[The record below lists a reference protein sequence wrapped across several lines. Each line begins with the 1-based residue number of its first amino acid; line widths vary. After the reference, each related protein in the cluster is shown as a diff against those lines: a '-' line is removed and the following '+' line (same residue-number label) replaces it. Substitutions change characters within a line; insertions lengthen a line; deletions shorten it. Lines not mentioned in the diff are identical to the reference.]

1 MKLLYVGDNRNRANW
16 GCRATSI
23 ALRQLL
29 DNKFNVN
36 KVIYGNYI
44 AFDIKAGLGANK
56 TYDHNRFHKRFYR
69 KIKKMVLNN
78 KFFFPNE
85 VNFIENNNDYLKID
99 CKNNLTEL
107 LKYQSKNE
115 NVDFIYNAVLDCDAI
130 VVNAEGTFI
139 FSNPPRRDTLFFL
152 LLADLANHF
161 GKRIYFV
168 NGMISDCPRT
178 GLNEEIFAYTVQKFL
193 ESGFVAVRDK
203 ESFNFLKSAN
213 LDINCKYIPDALFT
227 WFRYFRDH
235 QDPKI
240 ISGDFL
246 IPFPEQ
252 ESYFGKLDLS
262 KPYICVG
269 GSSLA
274 AWEQERAIPRYI
286 ELVNILKN
294 LGINIVLVQSCGGDR
309 FLQQVSSETNI
320 PIVAVETPILLAA
333 TVLANAQL
341 FISGRYHPSIMASL
355 GGTPCIF
362 LGSNSHKTKS
372 LQEVLEYENVVEF
385 SAYPSL
391 QECQEIFKLAQKI
404 LQDGEP
410 RRNKIKTVVEK
421 LAEDAKNVIN
431 FIE

>member
-1 MKLLYVGDNRNRANW
+1 MKLLYVGDNRNRSNW

-29 DNKFNVN
+29 DKKFHVS

-44 AFDIKAGLGANK
+44 AFDIKAGLGANI
-56 TYDHNRFHKRFYR
+56 TYDHNRFYKRFYR
-69 KIKKMVLNN
+69 RIKNLVVKKKDVLQTGI
-78 KFFFPNE
+78 
-85 VNFIENNNDYLKID
+85 NFIENSTDYLKLD
-99 CKNNLTEL
+99 CKNNLTEF
-107 LKYQSKNE
+107 LKYQGKNE

-161 GKRIYFV
+161 GKKIYFL

-178 GLNEEIFAYTVQKFL
+178 GHNEEIFAYTVQKFL
-193 ESGFVAVRDK
+193 ESSFVAVRDK
-203 ESFNFLKSAN
+203 ESFDFLKSAN
-213 LDINCKYIPDALFT
+213 LDINCKYIPDALFS
-227 WFRYFRDH
+227 WFRYFREH

-240 ISGDFL
+240 INGDFL

-274 AWEQERAIPRYI
+274 AWDQERAIPRYI
-286 ELVNILKN
+286 ELVNTLKN
-294 LGINIVLVQSCGGDR
+294 LGINLVLVQSCGGDR
-309 FLQQVSSETNI
+309 FLQQVASQTNI
-320 PIVAVETPILLAA
+320 PIVPVQTPILLAA
-333 TVLANAQL
+333 TVLAHAQV

-372 LQEVLEYENVVEF
+372 LQEVLEHENVVEF

-404 LQDGEP
+404 LEDGEQ
-410 RRNKIKTVVEK
+410 RRNKIKTIVEK
-421 LAEDAKNVIN
+421 LAEDATNVIN